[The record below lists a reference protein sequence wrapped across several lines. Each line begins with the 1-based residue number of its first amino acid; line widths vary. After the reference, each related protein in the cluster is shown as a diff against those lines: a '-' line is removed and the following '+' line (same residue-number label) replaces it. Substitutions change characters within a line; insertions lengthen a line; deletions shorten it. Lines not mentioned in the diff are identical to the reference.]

1 MHSCSA
7 LNSFRSLSPYSSS
20 TLTCMLSAA
29 RSTLLG
35 FKSLLQIQ
43 FIQLWVLHKSPLSW
57 KIGLLYLTELFRCS
71 KTGFVVYSQFSKKRH
86 FIKLKCDGARKS
98 PILVI
103 SECEWPI
110 RSRALGPNS
119 TLGSAPHLVLNS
131 KNQERIPKF
140 LSRDLLRSF
149 VPVV

>member
-1 MHSCSA
+1 MYFPVSFCARSRSP
-7 LNSFRSLSPYSSS
+7 NSSL
-20 TLTCMLSAA
+20 TLTCMFSAE

-35 FKSLLQIQ
+35 FKSKLQIQ
-43 FIQLWVLHKSPLSW
+43 FIQLWVLHKSPLSR
-57 KIGLLYLTELFRCS
+57 KIELLYLTELTWCS
-71 KTGFVVYSQFSKKRH
+71 KTGFVVYSQFSKIWH

-131 KNQERIPKF
+131 KNEKRISKF
-140 LSRDLLRSF
+140 LPRDLLRSYIPA
-149 VPVV
+149 V

>member
-1 MHSCSA
+1 MYFPLSSCT
-7 LNSFRSLSPYSSS
+7 RSRSPYSSL
-20 TLTCMLSAA
+20 TLTCMFSAE

-43 FIQLWVLHKSPLSW
+43 FIQLWVLHKSPLSR
-57 KIGLLYLTELFRCS
+57 KIGLLYLTELTWCS
-71 KTGFVVYSQFSKKRH
+71 KTGFVVYSQFSKIRH

-131 KNQERIPKF
+131 KNEKRIPKF
-140 LSRDLLRSF
+140 LPRDLLRSF
-149 VPVV
+149 IPAV